1 MNHRRGATMSDGEN
15 RLEADTRN
23 ELRGERRAGFSR
35 EDQER
40 VDLSFEVRATR
51 MRSSSRR

>member
-1 MNHRRGATMSDGEN
+1 MDRAVADDFLHVERDEEEHRE
-15 RLEADTRN
+15 
-23 ELRGERRAGFSR
+23 ERRAGFSR